1 MDFGIGSASG
11 SRKVAQ
17 RAEELAPGGDPVAPR
32 RRCRPAGL
40 GKTMNVAHEGIAE
53 TIAGYV
59 ETVRQSAC
67 RQDAGAPGPYR

>member
-1 MDFGIGSASG
+1 
-11 SRKVAQ
+11 
-17 RAEELAPGGDPVAPR
+17 
-32 RRCRPAGL
+32 
-40 GKTMNVAHEGIAE
+40 MNVAHEGIAE